1 MESLHKSKL
10 SLEDHSICTYRYQ
23 SLVVSLN
30 CLTTCMQPYITTVVV
45 FILAYSHNPS
55 PEHIKRAIYNL
66 CHACSVPFIGIKFSS
81 SETNKP
87 NSQIYH
93 PFPQDKE
100 YYIDVSSPTLAL
112 QHELTA
118 YYDSCWGLQ
127 VESTMK
133 YVTYL

>member
-1 MESLHKSKL
+1 
-10 SLEDHSICTYRYQ
+10 
-23 SLVVSLN
+23 
-30 CLTTCMQPYITTVVV
+30 MQPDLTTVVA
-45 FILAYSHNPS
+45 FLLAYSHNPS
-55 PEHIKRAIYNL
+55 PEHIKAEIYTL
-66 CHACSVPFIGIKFSS
+66 RHVRSVPFLGINFSS
-81 SETNKP
+81 SETTKP

-118 YYDSCWGLQ
+118 YYDYFWGSQ